1 MKIFSWN
8 CRGLGGADAP
18 IVPYKKWS
26 VRYYDISL
34 VFLQETKCSL
44 ADSVCKTSSL
54 NLPNSCGTNSAGLSG
69 GLLLLWD
76 DRSDVVPLVVDQHFI
91 LCKTVDHNLSFVRFA
106 LFMYGE
112 SCSELKASFWK
123 EMKQLCS
130 AYSPLCMIGDFNQIE
145 QYSDKIGGS
154 SSITGWND
162 FVDWRIN
169 SPLCELPFSGPRFT
183 WANKRE
189 SSSLILE
196 RLDRGYATQDWLL
209 KYPEAHIQN
218 LFIFLSD
225 HAPIILDFS
234 ARLTKPKRPYR
245 VDIWCLNHSDI
256 QNLVLSIWQSFSSDP
271 VTSSV
276 TYKLSQIR
284 TGILNWV
291 IQNRHQFM
299 LDWSSFSQDLYASAS
314 HIHDSNSASQYLQ
327 NLRIS
332 EHEVHAQHSFWQQR
346 AKSDFHLNDGL
357 PTSFFFSRAKAR
369 QKNLRIIS
377 LKHND
382 GSWTSSESALSDLIM
397 NHFQNLF
404 TSSLPST
411 SFSELE
417 DLSFPQLD
425 VLQQDYLSQPFTAS
439 DVKKAFFDMKPNKSP
454 GPDGFPPR
462 FYQLFWHTVNVDI
475 TSAVLR
481 FLNDGHLPPAWN
493 NTHIVLIPKVVNPE
507 SISQFRPISLCN
519 VIYRAASKC
528 IALRLRKVTNNIIG
542 QNQNAFLP
550 GRLISDTGFLGH
562 GIISYINQRRSGT
575 RCFGAIK
582 LDMNKAF
589 DRVSWPFL
597 FHVLKLFGFPKVFR
611 KLIKACVK
619 IVSLQVLINGTPS
632 RRIFPQCDLSQGDPI
647 SPYLFILCMDILS
660 LMIIK
665 AESNRSI
672 EGIKLSRNSPAISH
686 LLYADDALLCFR
698 LSPSACESLRDIL
711 ISFSAFSGQMINHQK
726 SYIKFSPNTPDD
738 FRDHVTNI
746 LRVPSKQ
753 NFGNYLGV
761 PIDIGRRKT
770 AAFQFILDKISSKIL
785 SWGAAHFSQLAKLLL
800 INTILI
806 ASFSHVASI
815 LPIPLQI
822 TTKINYLINLFWWK
836 QSQNK
841 RAQHWLSSDILQLP
855 KTEGGLG
862 MKNARIVSQALLSM
876 TFWRCHHQH
885 ASLISTVLRPK
896 YQKDFPIPEKV
907 SKYSAASFAW
917 KGVVKNTFLLR
928 DGFAWKFGNRNLIN
942 IKNDAWILGT
952 TPSLKSMFKSHS
964 IRFADL
970 LSGST
975 QWNKQN
981 VFKFFNTVS
990 ARKICALELP
1000 PEPMDDFVYW
1010 KFTEDGRY
1018 STSSGYSFLLH
1029 KCSTALTSHQS
1040 PATRDFKWSFIWS
1053 LPCQP
1058 NIKIFLWKIVHG
1070 ILPTA
1075 DVLIRRGMAVYPNF
1089 SFCHEEPESI
1099 NHLFRDCQF
1108 VKRIWAASLLG
1119 IRSDDASS
1127 HISFST
1133 WFQNFLRY
1141 TTRPSDGNA
1150 LILLHFPL
1158 TMFAIWKHRNNV
1170 IFRNSCVCP
1179 DEIIA
1184 ETARLS
1190 QQQFDFI
1197 SHFKCYDSTTYLT
1210 EVITP
1215 VTYIPQRFSYYFRT
1229 EVVFNKNF
1237 SIGSFKVFCNDHVT
1251 YEALQCFGSPLF
1263 QNNILALNEAMT
1275 FASVFRLQ
1283 AVLFQIHI
1291 IQLLRL
1297 MQDSSSSSFPV
1308 ALSSSISRLKFFLSY
1323 NVTWY
1328 CNGIV

>member
-18 IVPYKKWS
+18 IVPYIKWS

-44 ADSVCKTSSL
+44 ANSVCKTSSL

-69 GLLLLWD
+69 GLILLWD
-76 DRSDVVPLVVDQHFI
+76 DRSDVVPLVVDHHFI
-91 LCKTVDHNLSFVRFA
+91 LCKIVDHNLSYVWYA

-154 SSITGWND
+154 SSITGWNA

-225 HAPIILDFS
+225 HAPFILDFS
-234 ARLTKPKRPYR
+234 ARLMKPKRPYR

-256 QNLVLSIWQSFSSDP
+256 QKLVLSIWRSFSPDP

-276 TYKLSQIR
+276 TYKLTQIR
-284 TGILNWV
+284 T
-291 IQNRHQFM
+291 
-299 LDWSSFSQDLYASAS
+299 
-314 HIHDSNSASQYLQ
+314 
-327 NLRIS
+327 
-332 EHEVHAQHSFWQQR
+332 VHVQHSFWQQR

-357 PTSFFFSRAKAR
+357 PTSFFFSRVKAR
-369 QKNLRIIS
+369 QKKLRIIS

-382 GSWTSSESALSDLIM
+382 GSWTSSESDLSDLIM

-462 FYQLFWHTVNVDI
+462 FYQLFWHTVNMDI
-475 TSAVLR
+475 TSAVLG
-481 FLNDGHLPPAWN
+481 FLNNGHLPPAWN
-493 NTHIVLIPKVVNPE
+493 NTHIVLIPKLVNPE

-562 GIISYINQRRSGT
+562 EIISYINQRRSGT

-589 DRVSWPFL
+589 DESLGL
-597 FHVLKLFGFPKVFR
+597 FIPCAQAFGFPKAFR
-611 KLIKACVK
+611 KLIKACVRT
-619 IVSLQVLINGTPS
+619 VSLQVLINGTPS
-632 RRIFPQCDLSQGDPI
+632 RRLFPQCGLRQGDPI
-647 SPYLFILCMDILS
+647 SPYLFILCMEILS

-698 LSPSACESLRDIL
+698 LSPTACKSLRDIL

-738 FRDHVTNI
+738 FRDHVTNT

-770 AAFQFILDKISSKIL
+770 AAFQFILDKISTKIL
-785 SWGAAHFSQLAKLLL
+785 YWGAAHFSQPAKLLL

-806 ASFSHVASI
+806 ASFAHVASI

-822 TTKINYLINLFWWK
+822 TTKINYLIDLFWWK

-841 RAQHWLSSDILQLP
+841 RAQHWLSPDILQLP

-862 MKNARIVSQALLSM
+862 IKML
-876 TFWRCHHQH
+876 
-885 ASLISTVLRPK
+885 
-896 YQKDFPIPEKV
+896 KDFPIPEKV

-928 DGFAWKFGNRNLIN
+928 DGFAWKFGNRKLIN

-952 TPSLKSMFKSHS
+952 TPSLKPMFKSHS

-1000 PEPMDDFVYW
+1000 PEPIDDFVYW
-1010 KFTEDGRY
+1010 KFTEDGKY

-1029 KCSTALTSHQS
+1029 NCSTALASHQS
-1040 PATRDFKWSFIWS
+1040 PATREFKWSFIWS

-1070 ILPTA
+1070 ILTTA
-1075 DVLIRRGMAVYPNF
+1075 DVLIRRGMAVYPNC

-1099 NHLFRDCQF
+1099 NHLFRGSPGSQTNL
-1108 VKRIWAASLLG
+1108 AAV
-1119 IRSDDASS
+1119 
-1127 HISFST
+1127 
-1133 WFQNFLRY
+1133 FL
-1141 TTRPSDGNA
+1141 
-1150 LILLHFPL
+1150 
-1158 TMFAIWKHRNNV
+1158 HRDNM

-1190 QQQFDFI
+1190 QQQYDII

-1210 EVITP
+1210 KVITP
-1215 VTYIPQRFSYYFRT
+1215 VTSIPQRFSYYFRT

-1251 YEALQCFGSPLF
+1251 YEALQCFESSLL
-1263 QNNILALNEAMT
+1263 QINILALNEAMI

-1283 AVLFQIHI
+1283 DVLFQIKSI
-1291 IQLLRL
+1291 RLLRL
-1297 MQDSSSSSFPV
+1297 MQDSSSSSIPV
-1308 ALSSSISRLKFFLSY
+1308 ALSSSISRLKFFLSC
-1323 NVTWY
+1323 NVTCY

>member
-18 IVPYKKWS
+18 IVPYIKWS

-76 DRSDVVPLVVDQHFI
+76 DRSDVVPLVVDHHFI
-91 LCKTVDHNLSFVRFA
+91 PRKIVDHNLSYVWYA

-123 EMKQLCS
+123 EMKRLCS
-130 AYSPLCMIGDFNQIE
+130 AYSPLCMNGDFNQIE

-154 SSITGWND
+154 SSITGWNA

-234 ARLTKPKRPYR
+234 ARLMKPKRPYR

-256 QNLVLSIWQSFSSDP
+256 QKLVLSIWQSFSSDP

-276 TYKLSQIR
+276 TYKLTQIR
-284 TGILNWV
+284 TGILNW
-291 IQNRHQFM
+291 
-299 LDWSSFSQDLYASAS
+299 
-314 HIHDSNSASQYLQ
+314 
-327 NLRIS
+327 
-332 EHEVHAQHSFWQQR
+332 
-346 AKSDFHLNDGL
+346 
-357 PTSFFFSRAKAR
+357 
-369 QKNLRIIS
+369 
-377 LKHND
+377 
-382 GSWTSSESALSDLIM
+382 
-397 NHFQNLF
+397 
-404 TSSLPST
+404 
-411 SFSELE
+411 
-417 DLSFPQLD
+417 LD

-475 TSAVLR
+475 TSTVLG
-481 FLNDGHLPPAWN
+481 FLNNGHLPPAWN

-507 SISQFRPISLCN
+507 SISQFRLISLCN

-528 IALRLRKVTNNIIG
+528 IALRLRKVTNNIID

-562 GIISYINQRRSGT
+562 EIISYINQRRSGT

-597 FHVLKLFGFPKVFR
+597 FHVLKLFGFPKAFR
-611 KLIKACVK
+611 KLIKASVRT
-619 IVSLQVLINGTPS
+619 VSLQVLTNGTPS
-632 RRIFPQCDLSQGDPI
+632 RRLFPQCGLRQGDPI
-647 SPYLFILCMDILS
+647 SPYLFILCMEILS

-672 EGIKLSRNSPAISH
+672 EGIKLSRNSPAFSH

-698 LSPSACESLRDIL
+698 FSPTACESLRDIL

-738 FRDHVTNI
+738 FRDHVTNT

-753 NFGNYLGV
+753 NF
-761 PIDIGRRKT
+761 
-770 AAFQFILDKISSKIL
+770 
-785 SWGAAHFSQLAKLLL
+785 AHFSQPAKLLL
-800 INTILI
+800 INTFLI
-806 ASFSHVASI
+806 ASFAHVASI

-822 TTKINYLINLFWWK
+822 TTKINYLIDLFWWK

-841 RAQHWLSSDILQLP
+841 RAQHWLSPDILQLP

-862 MKNARIVSQALLSM
+862 IKNARIVSQALLSK
-876 TFWRCHHQH
+876 TLWRCHHQH
-885 ASLISTVLRPK
+885 ASLISTVLRTK

-917 KGVVKNTFLLR
+917 KGVVKNTFLLQ
-928 DGFAWKFGNRNLIN
+928 DGFAWKFGNGKLIN

-952 TPSLKSMFKSHS
+952 TPSLKPMFKSHS
-964 IRFADL
+964 I
-970 LSGST
+970 
-975 QWNKQN
+975 
-981 VFKFFNTVS
+981 
-990 ARKICALELP
+990 
-1000 PEPMDDFVYW
+1000 
-1010 KFTEDGRY
+1010 
-1018 STSSGYSFLLH
+1018 
-1029 KCSTALTSHQS
+1029 
-1040 PATRDFKWSFIWS
+1040 
-1053 LPCQP
+1053 
-1058 NIKIFLWKIVHG
+1058 
-1070 ILPTA
+1070 
-1075 DVLIRRGMAVYPNF
+1075 
-1089 SFCHEEPESI
+1089 
-1099 NHLFRDCQF
+1099 
-1108 VKRIWAASLLG
+1108 
-1119 IRSDDASS
+1119 
-1127 HISFST
+1127 
-1133 WFQNFLRY
+1133 
-1141 TTRPSDGNA
+1141 
-1150 LILLHFPL
+1150 
-1158 TMFAIWKHRNNV
+1158 
-1170 IFRNSCVCP
+1170 
-1179 DEIIA
+1179 
-1184 ETARLS
+1184 
-1190 QQQFDFI
+1190 
-1197 SHFKCYDSTTYLT
+1197 
-1210 EVITP
+1210 
-1215 VTYIPQRFSYYFRT
+1215 RT

-1251 YEALQCFGSPLF
+1251 YEALQCFGSSLL
-1263 QNNILALNEAMT
+1263 QINILALNEAMT

-1283 AVLFQIHI
+1283 DVLFQIKSI
-1291 IQLLRL
+1291 RLLRL
-1297 MQDSSSSSFPV
+1297 MQDSSSSSIPV
-1308 ALSSSISRLKFFLSY
+1308 ALSSSISRLKFFLSC

>member
-18 IVPYKKWS
+18 IVPYIKWS

-54 NLPNSCGTNSAGLSG
+54 NLPNSCGTISAGLSS

-76 DRSDVVPLVVDQHFI
+76 DRSDVVPLVVDHHFI
-91 LCKTVDHNLSFVRFA
+91 LCKVVDHNLSYVWYA

-154 SSITGWND
+154 SSITGWNA

-189 SSSLILE
+189 SPSLILE

-234 ARLTKPKRPYR
+234 ARLMKPKRPYR

-256 QNLVLSIWQSFSSDP
+256 QNLVLSIWQSFSPAP

-276 TYKLSQIR
+276 TYKLTQIR

-327 NLRIS
+327 NLRYS
-332 EHEVHAQHSFWQQR
+332 GHEVHIQHSFWQQR

-369 QKNLRIIS
+369 QKKLRIIS

-382 GSWTSSESALSDLIM
+382 GSWTSSESDLSDLIM

-475 TSAVLR
+475 TSAVLG
-481 FLNDGHLPPAWN
+481 FLNNGHLPPAWN
-493 NTHIVLIPKVVNPE
+493 TTHIVLIPKVVNPE

-562 GIISYINQRRSGT
+562 EIISYINQRRSGT

-597 FHVLKLFGFPKVFR
+597 FHVLKLFGFPKAFR
-611 KLIKACVK
+611 KLIKACVRT
-619 IVSLQVLINGTPS
+619 VSLQVLINGTPS
-632 RRIFPQCDLSQGDPI
+632 RRFFPQCGLRQGDPI
-647 SPYLFILCMDILS
+647 SPYLFVLCMEILS

-698 LSPSACESLRDIL
+698 LSPTACESLRDIL
-711 ISFSAFSGQMINHQK
+711 ISFSAFSGQMTNHQK

-738 FRDHVTNI
+738 FRDHVTNT

-753 NFGNYLGV
+753 NF
-761 PIDIGRRKT
+761 
-770 AAFQFILDKISSKIL
+770 
-785 SWGAAHFSQLAKLLL
+785 
-800 INTILI
+800 
-806 ASFSHVASI
+806 
-815 LPIPLQI
+815 
-822 TTKINYLINLFWWK
+822 
-836 QSQNK
+836 
-841 RAQHWLSSDILQLP
+841 
-855 KTEGGLG
+855 
-862 MKNARIVSQALLSM
+862 
-876 TFWRCHHQH
+876 
-885 ASLISTVLRPK
+885 
-896 YQKDFPIPEKV
+896 
-907 SKYSAASFAW
+907 
-917 KGVVKNTFLLR
+917 GVVKNTFLLR
-928 DGFAWKFGNRNLIN
+928 DGFAWKFGNGNLIN

-952 TPSLKSMFKSHS
+952 TPSLKPMFKSHS

-1000 PEPMDDFVYW
+1000 PEPIDDFVYW

-1029 KCSTALTSHQS
+1029 NCSTALASHQS
-1040 PATRDFKWSFIWS
+1040 PATREFKWSFIWS

-1075 DVLIRRGMAVYPNF
+1075 DVLIRRGMAVYPNC

-1099 NHLFRDCQF
+1099 NHLFRGSP
-1108 VKRIWAASLLG
+1108 VRRAIWAASLLG
-1119 IRSDDASS
+1119 IRSDASS
-1127 HISFST
+1127 QISFST
-1133 WFQNFLRY
+1133 WFKIFLRY

-1170 IFRNSCVCP
+1170 IF
-1179 DEIIA
+1179 
-1184 ETARLS
+1184 
-1190 QQQFDFI
+1190 
-1197 SHFKCYDSTTYLT
+1197 
-1210 EVITP
+1210 
-1215 VTYIPQRFSYYFRT
+1215 
-1229 EVVFNKNF
+1229 
-1237 SIGSFKVFCNDHVT
+1237 
-1251 YEALQCFGSPLF
+1251 
-1263 QNNILALNEAMT
+1263 
-1275 FASVFRLQ
+1275 
-1283 AVLFQIHI
+1283 
-1291 IQLLRL
+1291 
-1297 MQDSSSSSFPV
+1297 
-1308 ALSSSISRLKFFLSY
+1308 
-1323 NVTWY
+1323 
-1328 CNGIV
+1328 GI